1 MFNPDTYTSK
11 ALDKHL
17 DQVDENERRAI
28 IAHNLEQRYNR
39 MVEEQASNYFT
50 SEELEILREE
60 GII

>member
-11 ALDKHL
+11 SLDKHL

-28 IAHNLEQRYNR
+28 IAYKLEQRFNR